1 MKMCFGF
8 HKQVANTLAS
18 SFQNKVLDI
27 SKAFE
32 NHIKTIHV
40 HTHKPVLQMQRAA
53 EPTEGALRRL
63 WTILKKRKKETTA
76 KTLVNGAL
84 WFKKLTGTRP

>member
-1 MKMCFGF
+1 
-8 HKQVANTLAS
+8 
-18 SFQNKVLDI
+18 
-27 SKAFE
+27 
-32 NHIKTIHV
+32 
-40 HTHKPVLQMQRAA
+40 MQRAA

-63 WTILKKRKKETTA
+63 WRILKKRKKETTA

>member
-1 MKMCFGF
+1 MCFGF
-8 HKQVANTLAS
+8 YKQVANTLAS

-53 EPTEGALRRL
+53 EPPEGALCQL
-63 WTILKKRKKETTA
+63 WRILKQI
-76 KTLVNGAL
+76 
-84 WFKKLTGTRP
+84 